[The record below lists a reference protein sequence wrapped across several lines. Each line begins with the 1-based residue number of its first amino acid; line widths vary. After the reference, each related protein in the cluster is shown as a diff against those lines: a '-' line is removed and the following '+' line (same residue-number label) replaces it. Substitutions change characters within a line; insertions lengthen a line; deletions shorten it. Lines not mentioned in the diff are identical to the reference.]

1 MREKR
6 VLRFAAISTSNSNE
20 SKSKNIRNNPAVVH
34 PCQIRTSASKMST
47 PDRKDHIRV
56 KRRNQTFFIP
66 TAPSDSFAYIKEEI
80 CKALG
85 GDDDSIDVK
94 AMRLYVDNK
103 SEGGDAEAGKET
115 KKEIP
120 DAALLSDHDVKND
133 DIIILE
139 MDES

>member
-1 MREKR
+1 MDKSLHRKNVKDVYVFQHR
-6 VLRFAAISTSNSNE
+6 SLTQQYLSITTNTS
-20 SKSKNIRNNPAVVH
+20 
-34 PCQIRTSASKMST
+34 
-47 PDRKDHIRV
+47 HIRV

-103 SEGGDAEAGKET
+103 SEGGDADAGKET

>member
-1 MREKR
+1 
-6 VLRFAAISTSNSNE
+6 
-20 SKSKNIRNNPAVVH
+20 
-34 PCQIRTSASKMST
+34 MST

-103 SEGGDAEAGKET
+103 SEGGDADAGKET